1 MIFAASGEHAGRW
14 LVCDE
19 TPKTGVTKLAFSN
32 DGTQLVALVVVEDK
46 DRYEAARIYSTA
58 KFIPIPNQRENGD
71 EVPLARPKLIKSVQS
86 TAIRWERDYVHS
98 PSGIAWSRK
107 GDMIAICTTHSRAKA
122 GIRILKKE
130 VNTWRIWGIKEVM
143 VHVADHREWHGL
155 ALTAISL

>member
-1 MIFAASGEHAGRW
+1 MIFVVSGEHAGRW
-14 LVCDE
+14 VVCDE

-46 DRYEAARIYSTA
+46 ERYEAARIYSTA
-58 KFIPIPNQRENGD
+58 KFIPHEREDGNEIPLSR
-71 EVPLARPKLIKSVQS
+71 AKLIKSVPS
-86 TAIRWERDYVHS
+86 NPIRWERDYVHS

-143 VHVADHREWHGL
+143 VHVPDHREWHGL
-155 ALTAISL
+155 ALTDISL